1 MIYVLIEREIAPD
14 MQSNYEQAAR
24 KLLNHAYRTVGFIE
38 GQTYAAKENKL
49 RRFTLSKWQSELH
62 WQHWYT
68 SEERRGQM
76 ALLKPM
82 LQDDE
87 RITILEAATE

>member
-14 MQSNYEQAAR
+14 MQSTYEEAAR
-24 KLLNHAYRTVGFIE
+24 RLLTNAYRTVGFID
-38 GQTYAAKENKL
+38 GQTYTDKENPL
-49 RRFTLSKWQSELH
+49 RRFTLSKWQSDLH

-76 ALLKPM
+76 AELTPM
-82 LQDDE
+82 LKDKE
-87 RITILEAATE
+87 KITILELAK

>member
-14 MQSNYEQAAR
+14 MQATYEQTAR
-24 KLLNHAYRTVGFIE
+24 KILTHAYRTVGFIE
-38 GQTYAAKENKL
+38 GQTYTEKGNPL

-68 SEERRGQM
+68 SEDRRAQM
-76 ALLKPM
+76 AQLKPM
-82 LQDDE
+82 LVNDE
-87 RITILEAATE
+87 RITILEMA

>member
-14 MQSNYEQAAR
+14 MQTTYEEAAR
-24 KLLNHAYRTVGFIE
+24 KILTHAYRTVGFVE
-38 GQTYAAKENKL
+38 GQTFIEKGNPL

-68 SEERRGQM
+68 SEDRRAQM
-76 ALLKPM
+76 ALLAPV
-82 LQDDE
+82 LVDEE
-87 RITILEAATE
+87 RITILEMAG

>member
-14 MQSNYEQAAR
+14 MQSTYEEAAR
-24 KLLNHAYRTVGFIE
+24 KILAHAYRTVGFVE
-38 GQTYAAKENKL
+38 GQTYTEKGNPM

-68 SEERRGQM
+68 SEDRRAQM
-76 ALLKPM
+76 SLLAP
-82 LQDDE
+82 LLVDEE
-87 RITILEAATE
+87 RITILEAAG

>member
-14 MQSNYEQAAR
+14 MQTTYEEAAR
-24 KLLNHAYRTVGFIE
+24 KILTQAYRTVGFVE
-38 GQTYAAKENKL
+38 GQTFVEKDNPL

-68 SEERRGQM
+68 SEDRRAQM
-76 ALLKPM
+76 ALLAPV
-82 LQDDE
+82 LVDEE
-87 RITILEAATE
+87 RITILEVA